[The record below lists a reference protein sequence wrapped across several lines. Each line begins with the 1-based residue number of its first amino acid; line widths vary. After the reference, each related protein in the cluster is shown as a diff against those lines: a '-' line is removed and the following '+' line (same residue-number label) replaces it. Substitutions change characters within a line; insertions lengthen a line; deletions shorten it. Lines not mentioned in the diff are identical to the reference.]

1 MEKFID
7 VIDWFPLWS
16 KLMISS
22 LVVFYVWIQQQWTK
36 LNNRGVSVLTPSI
49 LSFGTAGH
57 YVKENGYPE
66 FAKKELLDKD
76 RKTIGL
82 YRATSPVIVTV
93 DIDLIQKITIS
104 HFHQFNSH
112 NPAQGAI
119 GAGPIFGYTLDIL
132 DDMPRWKRQL

>member
-1 MEKFID
+1 
-7 VIDWFPLWS
+7 
-16 KLMISS
+16 MISS

-36 LNNRGVSVLTPSI
+36 LNNRGVSVITPSI